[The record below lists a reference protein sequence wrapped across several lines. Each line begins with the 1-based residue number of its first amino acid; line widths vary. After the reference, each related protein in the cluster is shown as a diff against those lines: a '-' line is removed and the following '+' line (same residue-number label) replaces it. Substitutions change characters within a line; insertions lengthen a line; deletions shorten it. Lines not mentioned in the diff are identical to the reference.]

1 MLGYKE
7 LIRKYKINNLVET
20 EHIIEKQRMIK
31 DQEEISSLEKACEIT
46 DNCFQ
51 YILTYIKPGMT
62 ERQIADEIEE
72 YYKKRTEG
80 LEGEPFVEITKDP
93 KYKYATFYKYR
104 RLSDNYEYFN
114 YDVVI
119 ESYINR
125 YYEISNPI
133 KMSDGRYCYHEH
145 GDVNAFKVNK
155 KGQLM
160 CKYCE
165 NVIPRKDKYINVD

>member
-1 MLGYKE
+1 MS
-7 LIRKYKINNLVET
+7 I
-20 EHIIEKQRMIK
+20 
-31 DQEEISSLEKACEIT
+31 LEKLFGIKKEEKIQVNNDLQPIVNALQRIKGVVKYE
-46 DNCFQ
+46 
-51 YILTYIKPGMT
+51 LTENSI
-62 ERQIADEIEE
+62 RII
-72 YYKKRTEG
+72 G

-165 NVIPRKDKYINVD
+165 NVIPRKDKYINAD

>member
-1 MLGYKE
+1 MSILEKIFGIKKE
-7 LIRKYKINNLVET
+7 EKIQVNTDLQPIANALERIKGVVKYKLT
-20 EHIIEKQRMIK
+20 ENAICII
-31 DQEEISSLEKACEIT
+31 
-46 DNCFQ
+46 
-51 YILTYIKPGMT
+51 
-62 ERQIADEIEE
+62 
-72 YYKKRTEG
+72 G

-145 GDVNAFKVNK
+145 GDVDAFKVNK
-155 KGQLM
+155 EGQLM

-165 NVIPRKDKYINVD
+165 NVIPRKDKYINAD